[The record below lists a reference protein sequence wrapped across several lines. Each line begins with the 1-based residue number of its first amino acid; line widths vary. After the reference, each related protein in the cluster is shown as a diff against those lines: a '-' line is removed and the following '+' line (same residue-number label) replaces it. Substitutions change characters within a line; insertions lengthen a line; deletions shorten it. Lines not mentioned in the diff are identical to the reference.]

1 MNIIN
6 QFEKN
11 KSKKR
16 IARGEAGKG
25 GKTAGRGHK
34 GQKSRSGFNLP
45 NSFEGGQSTLIM
57 RSPKSRGGL
66 KIKNNTVTVSFLTHK
81 NKLNELES
89 ISKEVLLNLNIIKK
103 NEINKFIKI
112 INTDKNFKE
121 KIKNIDI
128 EIIK

>member
-11 KSKKR
+11 KTKKR

-34 GQKSRSGFNLP
+34 GQKSRAGFNLP

-66 KIKNNTVTVSFLTHK
+66 KVKNNIVTISFLTHK
-81 NKLNELES
+81 NKLNNLES
-89 ISKEVLLNLNIIKK
+89 ISKEILLKLNIIKK
-103 NEINKFIKI
+103 NELNNIIKI
-112 INTDKNFKE
+112 INTNKDFK
-121 KIKNIDI
+121 KINNIDI